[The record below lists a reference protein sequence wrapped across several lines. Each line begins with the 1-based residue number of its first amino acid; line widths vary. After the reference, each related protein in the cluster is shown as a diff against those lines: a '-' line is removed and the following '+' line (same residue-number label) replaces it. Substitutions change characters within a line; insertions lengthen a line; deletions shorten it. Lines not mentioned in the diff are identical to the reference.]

1 MVKVVGS
8 RPAFGFESQKLETV
22 TSLENYGHF
31 HQTLLLRSHFGWVCI
46 WDMVFLYVD
55 GIVLLPKILEIF
67 FSMLEHVFHFLLEY
81 IWY

>member
-1 MVKVVGS
+1 MVQV
-8 RPAFGFESQKLETV
+8 AFVFESQKLETV
-22 TSLENYGHF
+22 TSLENCGGHF
-31 HQTLLLRSHFGWVCI
+31 HQTLLLRSHFGWVCN
-46 WDMVFLYVD
+46 WDMVLLYVD

>member
-1 MVKVVGS
+1 MVKV
-8 RPAFGFESQKLETV
+8 AFGFESQKLETV
-22 TSLENYGHF
+22 TSLENYGGHF

-55 GIVLLPKILEIF
+55 AIVLLLKILEIF